1 GSRNRANPLG
11 GTNPLP
17 RTGGAPKRASRSL
30 GQPRKGV
37 NASFYCDLT
46 NHPQSRLAIADR
58 MNRTLMPRVASHF
71 PARPHSCCQ
80 LGDLAVAKTAEGYR
94 IARVL
99 TMTGPGPAWEQVAM
113 VA

>member
-1 GSRNRANPLG
+1 
-11 GTNPLP
+11 
-17 RTGGAPKRASRSL
+17 
-30 GQPRKGV
+30 
-37 NASFYCDLT
+37 
-46 NHPQSRLAIADR
+46 
-58 MNRTLMPRVASHF
+58 MPRVASHF

-113 VA
+113 VADFEEAIRLALDLAKANGRQAWIPTSAGLCEPIPANLVL